1 MLPWTIRRWLGLP
14 DPQTDRTPV
23 RPAVVRPPNPAWD
36 HSLAAAIR
44 AERDA
49 LEPYAA
55 YARWLTANNDPRGAL
70 IEGDEA
76 MLGRHPHHFFG
87 PLARADGVRVTWRL
101 GFWESVVIERDWDA
115 REVPALVAEALRH
128 PSALVLDRLEVHADC
143 IPDLADRLADGDV
156 LPLRTL
162 VVDARGGLL
171 GAWAAVWSR
180 MPELRQLEM
189 TGDAPSLGDIDLPSL
204 QKLRIDGRLDESS
217 QWSIAR
223 MAAPAL
229 QRVEL
234 GCELGPEPA
243 EQLARRFPNIGC
255 SG

>member
-14 DPQTDRTPV
+14 DPENDHTPV
-23 RPAVVRPPNPAWD
+23 RAAPVRPPNPAWD

-44 AERDA
+44 ADRDA
-49 LEPYAA
+49 VEPYAA
-55 YARWLTANNDPRGAL
+55 YAQWLSANNDPRGAL

-76 MLGRHPHHFFG
+76 MIERHRHHFLG

-115 REVPALVAEALRH
+115 REIPSLVAEALRH
-128 PSALVLDRLEVHADC
+128 PSALVLDRLEVRADC
-143 IPDLADRLADGDV
+143 IPDLADRLADGEV

-162 VVDARGGLL
+162 HVDARGGLL

-180 MPELRQLEM
+180 TPELRRLEM
-189 TGDAPSLGDIDLPSL
+189 IGNAPSLGDIDLPSL
-204 QKLRIDGRLDESS
+204 EDLRIDGRLDESS
-217 QWSIAR
+217 QWSLAR

-234 GCELGPEPA
+234 TGELGPEPA
-243 EQLARRFPNIGC
+243 EQLARRFPNIGHSC
-255 SG
+255 